1 MKIVNMNFSYEEL
14 YSMYGQYDTFISIVF
29 HRESDSY
36 KNFGSTLMGGIKY
49 TLEERIKLESVLKK
63 TEIPRTESE
72 IRFIPSELEKL
83 EKEQIEFLDKT
94 GFLCSDIF
102 EVSSVNLPRKNR
114 FTEKKKKEILNTI
127 NIEMDSRDW
136 QDLNRITFGFLNS
149 RFEKGNQLSP
159 DEVNQYLGL
168 REYYRKSN
176 KTKPFKDLAYKK
188 DQVTLK
194 DEVRFYEL
202 KSKFD
207 DLVIDE
213 DEMKEFAQQVIS
225 KHSKREHLINKEFQK
240 STEKLKQLSTEF
252 GDQIENLNNIC
263 HKYEERVILFGEKL
277 IFLNFERFLHIF
289 IRHTTETQIGDR
301 FQGKTVFQYNF
312 DDIIRIISLVMD
324 VASNEIQ
331 EHFMNHPESN
341 YRRMGKRSIYFDGHY
356 YRVEIDFN
364 GSLLT
369 FHPYNNNEEK
379 EADNEE

>member
-1 MKIVNMNFSYEEL
+1 MNFSYEEL

-36 KNFGSTLMGGIKY
+36 NNFGSTLMGGINY
-49 TLEERIKLESVLKK
+49 TLQERTEIESTLKK
-63 TEIPRTESE
+63 EEVPRTEKH

-83 EKEQIEFLDKT
+83 STEQIEFLDKT
-94 GFLCSDIF
+94 GFLCSDVF

-114 FTEKKKKEILNTI
+114 FIERKKKEIPNTI
-127 NIEMDSRDW
+127 NIEIDSRDW

-149 RFEKGNQLSP
+149 RFEKGNPLSP
-159 DEVNQYLGL
+159 NEINQFLGL
-168 REYYRKSN
+168 REYYKKSN
-176 KTKPFKDLAYKK
+176 QTDPFKELAYKEDK
-188 DQVTLK
+188 VTLK

-207 DLVIDE
+207 DLVINE
-213 DEMKEFAQQVIS
+213 DEMKEFAQQIIS
-225 KHSKREHLINKEFQK
+225 KHSKREHLINKELQK
-240 STEKLKQLSTEF
+240 STEKLKQLSDKF
-252 GDQIENLNNIC
+252 GDQIENLNSIC
-263 HKYEERVILFGEKL
+263 HKYEERIMLFGEKL

-289 IRHTTETQIGDR
+289 IRHATETQIGDR
-301 FQGKTVFQYNF
+301 FQGKTVFQYKF
-312 DDIIRIISLVMD
+312 DDVIRIISLVMD
-324 VASNEIQ
+324 VASNDIQ
-331 EHFMNHPESN
+331 EHFKNHPESN

-356 YRVEIDFN
+356 YRVEIDAD